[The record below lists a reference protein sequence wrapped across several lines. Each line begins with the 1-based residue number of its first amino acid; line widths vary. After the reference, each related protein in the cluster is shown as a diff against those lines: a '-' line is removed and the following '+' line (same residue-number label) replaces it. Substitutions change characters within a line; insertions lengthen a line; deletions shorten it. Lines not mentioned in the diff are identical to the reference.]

1 MHHYNN
7 FQSGVPTPQHLIKG
21 RMVARELVNTSS
33 YLSGNYPFM
42 PGKATK
48 KGNCD
53 VKFRRFQMKT
63 CLPLYLVRHLQHS
76 SACRTLCFVAVCL
89 R

>member
-7 FQSGVPTPQHLIKG
+7 FQSGVPTPQRLIKG
-21 RMVARELVNTSS
+21 RMVARELVNISS

-48 KGNCD
+48 KGN
-53 VKFRRFQMKT
+53 VKLLAT
-63 CLPLYLVRHLQHS
+63 S
-76 SACRTLCFVAVCL
+76 SSVAS